1 MNAIKNDEN
10 MKKKVEEIA
19 DKVNAQIN
27 KPIKIS
33 NDGLKLN
40 KNQETN
46 KIFKEDF
53 NSNINNKSKKFKFFI
68 NFIFL

>member
-1 MNAIKNDEN
+1 